1 MKKIILLIAAAWT
14 LNVAQAQ
21 DSTAV
26 TPAII
31 TADTL
36 VKCLADTLVITPPT
50 ESEAPI
56 SCLGS
61 CKKQAGVFKNLDF
74 SITAGTTG
82 IGIDL
87 ASKIGQSL
95 QLRIGYEFM
104 PRFNMS
110 VYFPIE
116 VGGQPAKLY
125 DANGNRIESSFDRLS
140 KMLTQFT
147 GYEVQDEV
155 EMIAKPT
162 LNNYK
167 FLIDVFPF
175 RNKHWHV
182 TAGFYWGKSQFGYAE
197 NSTSAM
203 TSLLAV
209 GMFNQIYD
217 RAANEDEPL
226 FYVGDTPVWDAYELR
241 QRVLNYGGRMGFHVG
256 DYKNDVYYTYP
267 EDVYSEADEDGERE
281 LLHAAGETVLLHK
294 AGDPYIMEP
303 DVDGMVK
310 VRAKSNAFKPYLGF
324 GYGGRLFKNRDDW
337 KVSFDA
343 GAMFWGG
350 TPDLYTHDGTNLTND
365 ITNTSGKVGDWIDFL
380 GGIKV
385 YPVLSVRFTKTIF

>member
-1 MKKIILLIAAAWT
+1 MMKKIVLLIATAWAFNAA
-14 LNVAQAQ
+14 LAQ
-21 DSTAV
+21 DSIAVTPAV
-26 TPAII
+26 TPAIT

-36 VKCLADTLVITPPT
+36 ANTPST
-50 ESEAPI
+50 ESIAPI
-56 SCLGS
+56 SSLGS
-61 CKKQAGVFKNLDF
+61 CKKQSGVFKNLDL
-74 SITAGTTG
+74 SVTAGTTG
-82 IGIDL
+82 IGFDI
-87 ASKIGQSL
+87 ASKIGKSV
-95 QLRIGYEFM
+95 QLRAGYEFM
-104 PRFNMS
+104 PRFTKS
-110 VYFPIE
+110 IYFPVE

-140 KMLTQFT
+140 KLLSQFT
-147 GYEVQDEV
+147 GYQVQDEV
-155 EMIAKPT
+155 EMIGKPT
-162 LNNYK
+162 LNNFK
-167 FLIDVFPF
+167 FMVDVFPF

-182 TAGFYWGKSQFGYAE
+182 TAGFYCGKSQFAYAE

-267 EDVYSEADEDGERE
+267 EDVYSDPDDDGERE

-324 GYGGRLFKNRDDW
+324 GYGGRLIKNRDDW
-337 KVSFDA
+337 HVSFDA

-350 TPDLYTHDGTNLTND
+350 TPDLYTHDGTNLTKD

-385 YPVLSVRFTKTIF
+385 YPVLSVRFTKTLF